1 MTQALTPAVPT
12 LARRRLVRPSGGALV
27 RVALA
32 GVGLAVAWQILDV
45 LLPRGMPG
53 GIVALG
59 VVFGSLYALNAIGLV
74 LIYRANR
81 VVNFAQAEFGSVAAV
96 LAIVF
101 VVHWRWNFF
110 LAIVCGL
117 AMAAVLGAIVE
128 STIIRRFQH
137 APRLILAVAT
147 IALAQVLAGISIV
160 IPLMFEGGGEG
171 SFAFPLDASF
181 AIFPV
186 IFDAN
191 HLMAVITVPLVM
203 LALGSFLRF
212 TDYGTGIRAAADNG
226 DRAGLLGIPVTALST
241 LVWTVAAVLSAL
253 AVLLRV
259 SIVGFTSFSSVSGGG
274 PSLLLFTLA
283 AAVLGRMESLP
294 RTALAAVALG
304 IFQEVVFW
312 NWSNATLTDALLI
325 VVILGALLAQ
335 RDVFSRVAETGIST
349 WRTIREVRPVPAELR
364 RLPEVRYGFGGLRLA
379 LLVCALGLPFVASP
393 SETGAVSL
401 VFIYAMVAVSLFVLT
416 GWAGQ
421 ISLGQFALVGFG
433 GATTAVLYGRHG
445 SDIFLATLAGVVVA
459 ALVALLLGLPSLRI
473 RGPFF
478 AVTTLAVA
486 VSSAAYFFNARYF
499 PWFNERSI
507 ERPVLLGRI
516 ELETDRQMYFL
527 ALAALV
533 LVIVGVKGL
542 RASRTGRAI
551 VAVRDNELAAEA
563 VSLNSTRLKLT
574 AIVTSGAL
582 AGFAGAIY
590 VIHQEGMFADAF
602 GAEVSILLFSMV
614 VIGGLGSLPG
624 AVMGAMYIRGAEFF
638 LPAGWDLIAGGIGV
652 LALLLLLPE
661 GLGGLLY
668 DLRDRYLRR
677 VARRR
682 GLVVASLAGEEPA
695 EKHDQAATFGAGV
708 WDEAEVETAAGAA
721 SDPSLGV
728 APATA
733 SDRSPAATPGGGR
746 P

>member
-1 MTQALTPAVPT
+1 MLT
-12 LARRRLVRPSGGALV
+12 RRRLVRPSAGALL

-32 GVGLAVAWQILDV
+32 GAGLAVVWQILDA

-59 VVFGSLYALNAIGLV
+59 TVFGSLYALNAMGLV

-117 AMAAVLGAIVE
+117 AMAALLGAVVE
-128 STIIRRFQH
+128 STIIRRFAN

-160 IPLMFEGGGEG
+160 IPLLFEGGGEG
-171 SFAFPLDASF
+171 SFTIPIDATF

-203 LALGSFLRF
+203 VVLGSFLRF

-226 DRAGLLGIPVTALST
+226 DRASLLGIPVKVLATV
-241 LVWTVAAVLSAL
+241 VWTVAAVLSAL

-274 PSLLLFTLA
+274 ASLLLFTLA

-294 RTALAAVALG
+294 RTAVAAVALG

-349 WRTIREVRPVPAELR
+349 WRTLREVRPVPAELR
-364 RLPEVRYGFGGLRLA
+364 RLPEVRYGFGGMRVA
-379 LLVCALGLPFVASP
+379 LLACALGFPFVASP
-393 SETGAVSL
+393 SETGAVAL

-445 SDIFLATLAGVVVA
+445 WDIFPATLAGVVVA

-486 VSSAAYFFNARYF
+486 VSSAAYFFNPRYF
-499 PWFNERSI
+499 PWFIERSI

-516 ELETDRQMYFL
+516 ALETDRQMYFV

-533 LVIVGVKGL
+533 LVIVGVQGL

-582 AGFAGAIY
+582 AGFAGAVY
-590 VIHQEGMFADAF
+590 VVHQGGMFADAF

-624 AVMGAMYIRGAEFF
+624 AVIGAMYIRGAEFF
-638 LPAGWDLIAGGIGV
+638 LPAGWDLIAGGLGILV
-652 LALLLLLPE
+652 LLLLLPE

-695 EKHDQAATFGAGV
+695 ATNAIDPTLAPSDAGRT
-708 WDEAEVETAAGAA
+708 EAETAPDAAAGRTVGR
-721 SDPSLGV
+721 D
-728 APATA
+728 PATP
-733 SDRSPAATPGGGR
+733 SDRSPAATFPGAR